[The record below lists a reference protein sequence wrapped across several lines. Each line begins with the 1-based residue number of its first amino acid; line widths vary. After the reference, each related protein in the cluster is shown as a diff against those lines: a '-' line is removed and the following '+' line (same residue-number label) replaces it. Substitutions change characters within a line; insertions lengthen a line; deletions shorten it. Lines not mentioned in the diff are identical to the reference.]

1 MCGAPMDKLSE
12 LVPGSHNPK

>member
-1 MCGAPMDKLSE
+1 MDKLSE